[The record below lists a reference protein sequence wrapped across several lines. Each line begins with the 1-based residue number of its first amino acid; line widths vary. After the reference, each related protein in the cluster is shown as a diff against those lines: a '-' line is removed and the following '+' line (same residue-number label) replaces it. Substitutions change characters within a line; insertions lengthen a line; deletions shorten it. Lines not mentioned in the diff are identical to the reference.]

1 MLAISGS
8 LIALFGVVLTIVST
22 SSFLNSSSFFQLTG
36 LGLILSGALLA
47 KRHIAGAW
55 TYLAV
60 VAATLSWSLHD
71 VGRGGSTVAYRI
83 AGPIIMLAM
92 IALIMPTLLRW
103 SRGRT
108 VAVLTAFIMATLF
121 AGDLLSSAEGPLES
135 PKLASS
141 QFHDDHKNGVLQ

>member
-1 MLAISGS
+1 MSIPATGHDHRRRSPARGSGGARRSMLAISGS

-83 AGPIIMLAM
+83 AGPIIMGST
-92 IALIMPTLLRW
+92 PRRR
-103 SRGRT
+103 SR
-108 VAVLTAFIMATLF
+108 MA
-121 AGDLLSSAEGPLES
+121 SSAAEVAPS
-135 PKLASS
+135 TS
-141 QFHDDHKNGVLQ
+141 